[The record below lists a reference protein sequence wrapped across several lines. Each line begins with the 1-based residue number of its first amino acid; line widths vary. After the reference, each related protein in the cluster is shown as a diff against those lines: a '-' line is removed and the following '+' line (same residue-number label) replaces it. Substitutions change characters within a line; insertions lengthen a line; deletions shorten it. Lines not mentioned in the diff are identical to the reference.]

1 MRVLKRCLVLFYSV
15 ETVLNETKEIMRKK
29 PSPMT
34 LFTFLVVTSLIF
46 LISGPIV
53 AASTDQSL
61 KVGVFSKYG
70 VCQYCVIDVFE
81 SLRIDGGIA
90 PQTITAAEIM
100 DGVLDDLDVVIFPG
114 GSGRIETANLGELGQ
129 QKIIDFV
136 KIQGGGVVGI
146 CAGAYA
152 LTETPN
158 YPSLS
163 LSGGEAIDMEH
174 DSRGHGLAKF
184 SLTPA
189 GEKIFP
195 ELAGREIS
203 YAQYYEGPVLIPAEK
218 SAYKYKELATMLSDV
233 HVVESA
239 PADMTNN
246 RPFIIITEV
255 DKGRT
260 VSVVGHP
267 ESTPGMRWMVPRL
280 ARLVAGKE
288 LIPYGDH
295 VVRPALFDRE
305 ILFTAEQTRLEKQAK
320 KNLLKTSEDKIKAME
335 DIVHM
340 AAWLAKRWVPPM
352 VRDKDFAVRLRA
364 AQLIVELE
372 RTEAIYDLEVAIEH
386 ESKKENKRLLLQQLE
401 LLKAILGQ

>member
-1 MRVLKRCLVLFYSV
+1 MRFNITYMVPLSLLLVALLFSV
-15 ETVLNETKEIMRKK
+15 
-29 PSPMT
+29 
-34 LFTFLVVTSLIF
+34 SLAQDTD
-46 LISGPIV
+46 
-53 AASTDQSL
+53 AAQNQTL

-70 VCQYCVIDVFE
+70 VCQYCVIDIFE
-81 SLRIDGGIA
+81 SLRIDRDVE
-90 PQTITAAEIM
+90 PVTITAADIM
-100 DGVLDDLDVVIFPG
+100 DGVLDGIDVVIFPG

-136 KIQGGGVVGI
+136 KIVGKGVVGF

-184 SLTPA
+184 LLTAA
-189 GEKIFP
+189 GEEIFP

-203 YAQYYEGPVLIPAEK
+203 YAQYYEGPVLIPAEN
-218 SAYKYKELATMLSDV
+218 SAYQYKELATMLSDV

-246 RPFIIITEV
+246 RPFIIVTEV

-280 ARLVAGKE
+280 ARLAARRE
-288 LIPYGDH
+288 LISYGEN
-295 VVRPALFDRE
+295 VVRPSLFDRE
-305 ILFTAEQTRLEKQAK
+305 ILFTTEQTKLERAAK
-320 KNLLKTSEDKIKAME
+320 KNLLKSSEEKIQAME
-335 DIVHM
+335 DLVDM
-340 AAWLAKRWVPPM
+340 AAWLAKRWIPPM

-364 AQLIVELE
+364 AELIVELE
-372 RTEAIYDLEVAIEH
+372 RTEAIRDLAVAIEN
-386 ESKKENKRLLLQQLE
+386 ESSEKNKRLLQEQLE
-401 LLKAILGQ
+401 LLESILGK